1 MTKTT
6 IVNPSS
12 YAGSRD
18 IVRTMEVN
26 FILDQVPGAYN
37 KPIDLMKWINGN
49 SYVHSVTYD
58 DEPAPEL
65 VIEPQPQLM
74 FHKLKVLLGSPKNG
88 SNKTV
93 HMYQN
98 GDVWI
103 LNIGNETFT
112 GPTLTDAINAA
123 YAADL

>member
-6 IVNPSS
+6 IVNANS
-12 YAGSRD
+12 YAGARD
-18 IVRTMEVN
+18 TVHKMEVN
-26 FILDQVPGAYN
+26 FILDQVAGAYHT
-37 KPIDLMKWINGN
+37 PIDLMNWINGH
-49 SYVHSVTYD
+49 SYVDSVSYD
-58 DEPAPEL
+58 DKPAPEL
-65 VIEPQPQLM
+65 VIEPQPQLVY
-74 FHKLKVLLGSPKNG
+74 HKLKVLLGSPKNG